1 MLPAS
6 FTSAVPDGDAGPL
19 RYDDICNPLV
29 QQFIPA
35 GSKVLDLGCSTGLRA
50 AWLREHNQCWVAG
63 VEIDKAMAA
72 LARGRCDSLQE
83 ADLDD
88 LPLLPYPQ
96 SHFDVLVFGDV
107 LEHLKNPERTL
118 VHLLHYLGPDG
129 IAVIS
134 IPNFAFLSVRLK
146 VLLGRFR
153 YSDWGILDKTHLHFC
168 TQQTAREMVTQCG
181 LTVRAWDFRPPLWQV
196 LPKALRGG
204 LTKMRPSLFAIQ
216 FVMVCAR
223 TGTSRPEAPDPIQ
236 HVTSTA
242 PAAL

>member
-1 MLPAS
+1 MLSAS
-6 FTSAVPDGDAGPL
+6 FTSAVPDGDTGPL

-72 LARGRCDSLQE
+72 LARERCDSLQE

-88 LPLLPYPQ
+88 LPSLPYPQ
-96 SHFDVLVFGDV
+96 SYFDVLVFGDV
-107 LEHLKNPERTL
+107 LEHLKNPERAL
-118 VHLLHYLGPDG
+118 AHLLRYLGPSG

-134 IPNFAFLSVRLK
+134 IPNFVFLTVRLK
-146 VLLGRFR
+146 VLLGLFR
-153 YSDWGILDKTHLHFC
+153 YADWGILDRTHLHFY
-168 TQQTAREMVTQCG
+168 TRQTAREMVEQCG
-181 LTVRAWDFRPPLWQV
+181 LTVRAWDFRPPV
-196 LPKALRGG
+196 RRILPAALLRGM
-204 LTKMRPSLFAIQ
+204 TKAWPSLFAIQ

-223 TGTSRPEAPDPIQ
+223 PGASR
-236 HVTSTA
+236 T
-242 PAAL
+242 

>member
-1 MLPAS
+1 MPVAS
-6 FTSAVPDGDAGPL
+6 FTSAVPDPGAGPL
-19 RYDDICNPLV
+19 RYDAICNPLV
-29 QQFIPA
+29 QEFIPA

-50 AWLREHNQCWVAG
+50 AWLRVHRKCWVAG

-72 LARGRCDSLQE
+72 VARERCDSLQE

-107 LEHLKNPERTL
+107 LEHLKNPERAL
-118 VHLLHYLGPDG
+118 VHLMRYLGPCG

-134 IPNFAFLSVRLK
+134 IPNFVFLSVRLK

-153 YSDWGILDKTHLHFC
+153 YADWGVLDKTHLHFY
-168 TQQTAREMVTQCG
+168 TQQTAREMVEQCG
-181 LTVRAWDFRPPLWQV
+181 LTVRKWDFRPPLWRI
-196 LPKALRGG
+196 LPEALRESMAK
-204 LTKMRPSLFAIQ
+204 LRPSLFAIQ

-223 TGTSRPEAPDPIQ
+223 TGASR
-236 HVTSTA
+236 T
-242 PAAL
+242 

>member
-1 MLPAS
+1 MQSAS
-6 FTSAVPDGDAGPL
+6 SASAAPDGDARLL

-50 AWLREHNQCWVAG
+50 AWLRRHCKCWVAG

-72 LARGRCDSLQE
+72 LARERCDSLQE

-107 LEHLKNPERTL
+107 LEHLKNPERAL
-118 VHLLHYLGPDG
+118 VHLLRYLVPDG

-134 IPNFAFLSVRLK
+134 IPNFAYLGVRLR

-153 YSDWGILDKTHLHFC
+153 YTDWGILDRTHLHFY
-168 TQQTAREMVTQCG
+168 TRQTAHDMVEQCG
-181 LTVRAWDFRPPLWQV
+181 LTVSAWDFRPPQWPGF
-196 LPKALRGG
+196 PKALRGA
-204 LTKMRPSLFAIQ
+204 LTKVWPALFAIQ
-216 FVMVCAR
+216 FVIVCAR
-223 TGTSRPEAPDPIQ
+223 PGASR
-236 HVTSTA
+236 T
-242 PAAL
+242 